1 MERIPLAD
9 FCEVHGQTTAA
20 KKLSITQGALSKALR
35 IGRKVDVIAHG
46 DGSFSAEEIKPFP
59 SQSQGSRDIEVA

>member
-9 FCEVHGQTTAA
+9 FCEKHGQTTAA

-35 IGRKVDVIAHG
+35 LERKIQVIAHD
-46 DGSFSAEEIKPFP
+46 DGTFSAEEIKPFP
-59 SQSQGSRDIEVA
+59 SQSQVKRDSEAA

>member
-9 FCEVHGQTTAA
+9 FCEAHGQTAAA
-20 KKLSITQGALSKALR
+20 KKLCITQGALSKALR
-35 IGRKVDVIAHG
+35 IGRKVDVITHR

-59 SQSQGSRDIEVA
+59 SQSQASRDSEVV